1 MNFSLNASVWV
12 ERVDDAHNP
21 CSRAVEFTSFE
32 CTGSN
37 DSAHI
42 WIMSESKESSLLQP
56 FASGDCSLLSRE
68 MTLCFRD
75 DLKGTS
81 LVATENTAKRSL

>member
-1 MNFSLNASVWV
+1 
-12 ERVDDAHNP
+12 
-21 CSRAVEFTSFE
+21 
-32 CTGSN
+32 
-37 DSAHI
+37 
-42 WIMSESKESSLLQP
+42 MSESKESSLLQP

-81 LVATENTAKRSL
+81 LVAIENTAKRSL

>member
-1 MNFSLNASVWV
+1 MNLSLNASVWV

-21 CSRAVEFTSFE
+21 CSRAAEFAPFE

-37 DSAHI
+37 DSAHL
-42 WIMSESKESSLLQP
+42 WIISESKESSLLQP
-56 FASGDCSLLSRE
+56 FASGDCSLFSRE

-75 DLKGTS
+75 DLKGIS
-81 LVATENTAKRSL
+81 LVATENTAKSSL

>member
-12 ERVDDAHNP
+12 EKVDDAHNP
-21 CSRAVEFTSFE
+21 CSRTVEFMLCE

-37 DSAHI
+37 DSAHL

-56 FASGDCSLLSRE
+56 FASGDCSFFFRE
-68 MTLCFRD
+68 MT
-75 DLKGTS
+75 
-81 LVATENTAKRSL
+81 